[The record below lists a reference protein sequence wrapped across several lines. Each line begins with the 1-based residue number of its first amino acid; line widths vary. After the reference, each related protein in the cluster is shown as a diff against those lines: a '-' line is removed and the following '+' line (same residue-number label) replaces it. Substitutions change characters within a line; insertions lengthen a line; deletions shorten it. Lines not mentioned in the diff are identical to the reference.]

1 MLKNKY
7 IDLEKVYSI
16 VCIIYVGL
24 IFLYVSTFFV
34 DRPQY
39 GILFWGMSIIVFV
52 LSFIQGHF
60 QFLNKFR
67 KFNIISKFILPIF
80 ILLTIITVM
89 YFFKEYPF
97 LIYERAGS
105 TNTIDVLF
113 GGIAIILTLIA
124 VLGLTGA
131 PIVIMSIIFLVYA
144 LFGRFTPGIFRYS
157 GFSLHRTIDLV
168 ASEVTRGI
176 FGSLIQTGGSIVAV
190 FLVFA
195 GLVFGLGGFDVIEK
209 ISLIIA
215 KKSKYL
221 VTQSAVLASA
231 IMGMFTGSGS
241 GNVAATGSFTIPL
254 MIKYNVPAHF
264 AAAIEAVASSGGQI
278 MPPIM
283 GAAAFLMA
291 EFLGVPYINI
301 VIMAILPAILYFM
314 YVSFSVYHISRLVN
328 IIVPSS
334 EGQISINKINNN
346 WELFIDTIP
355 LIIAI
360 TSLMVTMLYL
370 QYGVLTAGKF
380 LIIIYLIAQ
389 FFVGLVKEY
398 ITTKKVKIFY
408 YVKKFLSNFVD
419 GTKKASRIVAQIGLS
434 LSCIGI
440 VVTMISASGLGV
452 KINMVFMRIGEGH
465 FWLSL
470 ILAAIVCIIL
480 GCIVSTVAVF
490 VIAYVTVVP
499 VLLRLGIHPY
509 IASFY
514 VFFFGIFGLI
524 TPPVAAA
531 VVAAAGIANSSFLKT
546 ARESIKIGIG
556 LLILPIS
563 IILYPELIIH
573 NYQSVSSFLFIAAS
587 LFALSVSFYGGYL
600 FKSSHA
606 LLFRCFSFIISLI
619 LLFPFNIL
627 FLKLVIAVFYVAM
640 FLYIKNK
647 KIKDV

>member
-1 MLKNKY
+1 MKNKY
-7 IDLEKVYSI
+7 FGIETIYSI

-24 IFLYVSTFFV
+24 IFLYISTFFV

-39 GILFWGMSIIVFV
+39 GILFWGMSIIVFI

-67 KFNIISKFILPIF
+67 KYNIISKFILPIL
-80 ILLTIITVM
+80 ILLTIIIAI

-105 TNTIDVLF
+105 TNIIDVLL

-124 VLGLTGA
+124 VLGSSGS
-131 PIVIMSIIFLVYA
+131 PVVIMSIIFLVYA
-144 LFGRFTPGIFRYS
+144 LFGRFTPGIFKFS

-168 ASEVTRGI
+168 ASEIIRGI
-176 FGSLIQTGGSIVAV
+176 FGSLIQVGGSVVAV
-190 FLVFA
+190 FLIFA

-254 MIKYNVPAHF
+254 MKKYNVPDYF

-291 EFLGVPYINI
+291 EFLGVPYSKI
-301 VIMAILPAILYFM
+301 VIMGTLPAILYFM
-314 YVSFSVYHISRLVN
+314 YVSFSVYHISRLIN
-328 IIVPSS
+328 IIVPLS
-334 EGQISINKINNN
+334 EWKIPINKTNNK
-346 WELFIDTIP
+346 WELLIDSIP
-355 LIIAI
+355 LIVALI
-360 TSLMVTMLYL
+360 SLMVIMLYL
-370 QYGVLTAGKF
+370 EYGVETAGKF
-380 LIIIYLIAQ
+380 LIIIYLITQ
-389 FFVGLVKEY
+389 FFVGLAKEY
-398 ITTKKVKIFY
+398 IRTKKVKIFY
-408 YVKKFLSNFVD
+408 YIKNFLSNFVE
-419 GTKKASRIVAQIGLS
+419 GTKKASRIVMQIGLA

-440 VVTMISASGLGV
+440 IVTIISASGLGI

-465 FWLSL
+465 FWLAL
-470 ILAAIVCIIL
+470 TLAAIVCIIL
-480 GCIVSTVAVF
+480 GCIVSTVAVYI
-490 VIAYVTVVP
+490 IAYVTVVP

-509 IASFY
+509 IANFY
-514 VFFFGIFGLI
+514 VFFFAIFGLI

-531 VVAAAGIANSSFLKT
+531 VVTASGIANSNFLKT
-546 ARESIKIGIG
+546 SRESIKIGIG
-556 LLILPIS
+556 LLALPIS
-563 IILYPELIIH
+563 IVLFPELIIH
-573 NYQSVSSFLFIAAS
+573 NYYSISSFLFVAVS
-587 LFALSVSFYGGYL
+587 FFALSVSFYGGYL
-600 FKSSHA
+600 FEKSHA
-606 LLFRCFSFIISLI
+606 ILFRFFSFIISLI

-627 FLKLVIAVFYVAM
+627 FLKIIIAVIYITMFY
-640 FLYIKNK
+640 YIKNK
-647 KIKDV
+647 KIKDI